1 MDDSNPQL
9 ELPPGE
15 ATLLC
20 ECGFQ
25 SEPFCFVEHLYRCI
39 SCHAIN
45 SPSKIPFVYQPP
57 TCSVCGHQ
65 FERTDR
71 VHASWMRPA
80 YCLGKRNTNESPDYA
95 SCPKC
100 SGRSL
105 AVNSLC
111 VDYQVYENDFVTP
124 VVGSLLHA
132 RTMKS
137 DDSRIALFFWSPR
150 LSSDYS
156 LSLSITNREPNAI
169 VDGHHEFR
177 VIAVSEF
184 GPYLTIEYI
193 RQLAPKNGTGTP
205 VLLERRHNE
214 AMQTNPSIRLVGLR

>member
-1 MDDSNPQL
+1 MDDSHSEF

-25 SEPFCFVEHLYRCI
+25 SEPFCFVEHLYRCDE
-39 SCHAIN
+39 CHAIN

-57 TCSVCGHQ
+57 TCSTCNHQ
-65 FERTDR
+65 FEPADR

-80 YCLGKRNTNESPDYA
+80 YLFGKRITNESPDYIA
-95 SCPKC
+95 CPKC
-100 SGRSL
+100 NVQSL
-105 AVNSLC
+105 AVNSLG
-111 VDYQVYENDFVTP
+111 VQYLVYENDFVTP
-124 VVGSLLHA
+124 AVDNLLHA

-137 DDSRIALFFWSPR
+137 NHPRIAMFLWSPR

-156 LSLSITNREPNAI
+156 LSLLVTNREI
-169 VDGHHEFR
+169 FEIHDGHHEFR

-184 GPYLTIEYI
+184 NPRLTIEYV
-193 RQLAPKNGTGTP
+193 RPLPPEAWKWYTGT
-205 VLLERRHNE
+205 HGT
-214 AMQTNPSIRLVGLR
+214 AT